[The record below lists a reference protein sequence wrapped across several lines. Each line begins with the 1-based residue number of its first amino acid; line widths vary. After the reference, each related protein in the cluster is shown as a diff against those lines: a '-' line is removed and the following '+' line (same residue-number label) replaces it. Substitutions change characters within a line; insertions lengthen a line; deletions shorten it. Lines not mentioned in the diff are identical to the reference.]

1 MVLILPPLAILLYL
15 AGALQ
20 LARRI
25 GSGRG
30 PMPVAF
36 WAIPALALLA
46 HLGTHVLIWRT
57 IGGADLHFA
66 SALSLVGAGMVGLT
80 LPLAARGRMA
90 ALATIVLPI
99 AAATLALYAVL
110 GERAPSDHDWRLQL
124 HAWSAL
130 LAYAALA
137 LAALL
142 AVLLWMQE
150 RALRQRRFSA
160 WLRALPPLIELETLM
175 FRTIAF
181 GFVLLTAALLTGVLF
196 VEDLL
201 AQHLAHKTV
210 FSMLSWL
217 AFGALLLG
225 RRLRGWRGR
234 TAVRWVLLAMS
245 LLVLAYF
252 GSSFVLEYL
261 LQRR

>member
-20 LARRI
+20 LARGI
-25 GSGRG
+25 GGGRM
-30 PMPVAF
+30 PMPATF
-36 WAIPALALLA
+36 WVIPALALLA
-46 HLGTHVLIWRT
+46 HLGTHALIWRAV
-57 IGGADLHFA
+57 GGADLHFA
-66 SALSLVGAGMVGLT
+66 SALSLVGAGMVALT

-99 AAATLALYAVL
+99 AAATLALYAAIGKHTPANL
-110 GERAPSDHDWRLQL
+110 DWRLQL

-150 RALRQRRFSA
+150 RALRQRRMSG
-160 WLRALPPLIELETLM
+160 WLRALPPLVELETLM

-181 GFVLLTAALLTGVLF
+181 GFALLTLALLSGVLF

-210 FSMLSWL
+210 FSALSWL

-225 RRLRGWRGR
+225 RWLRGWRGR
-234 TAVRWVLLAMS
+234 IAVRWTLTAMS
-245 LLVLAYF
+245 LLVLAFF
-252 GSSFVLEYL
+252 GSKFVLEFL
-261 LQRR
+261 LQRG

>member
-1 MVLILPPLAILLYL
+1 MVLILPPLAIVAYL
-15 AGALQ
+15 AAALL

-25 GSGRG
+25 GRG
-30 PMPVAF
+30 GSPLATIF
-36 WAIPALALLA
+36 WALPTLGLFA
-46 HLGTHVLIWRT
+46 HLATHALIWHAA
-57 IGGADLHFA
+57 GGADLHFG

-99 AAATLALYAVL
+99 GAATLGLYAAL
-110 GERAPSDHDWRLQL
+110 GEQAPDHLDWRLQL

-130 LAYAALA
+130 LAYASLA

-142 AVLLWMQE
+142 ALLLWLQE
-150 RALRQRRFSA
+150 RALRQRQVSS
-160 WLRALPPLIELETLM
+160 WLRALPPLVELEILM

-181 GFVLLTAALLTGVLF
+181 GFVLLTGALLTGVLF

-201 AQHLAHKTV
+201 AQDLAHKTV
-210 FSMLSWL
+210 FSLMSWL

-234 TAVRWVLLAMS
+234 TAVRWTLAAMS

-252 GSSFVLEYL
+252 GSSFVLEFM